1 LTVNEGDDESRQIRQ
16 ASAAILRY
24 LDEHPLA
31 ADSINGVLSFWVG
44 ARAQGG
50 SLAVVKPA
58 LELLTT
64 MGRITQETLPGGE
77 VLYRGARAAERG

>member
-1 LTVNEGDDESRQIRQ
+1 MHEGDDESQQVRR
-16 ASAAILRY
+16 ASAEILRY
-24 LDEHPLA
+24 LDAHPLA

-44 ARAQGG
+44 AQGG

-64 MGRITQETLPGGE
+64 MGRVTQETLPGGE
-77 VLYRGARAAERG
+77 ILYRAAHATERR